1 MVDVVIHVCLISV
14 IMHIYTGPPLA
25 PSPRVW
31 SLNTTALVISWE
43 KPFASVQVAN
53 IYSYTIKMFNSSNNE
68 IRTWIADVGA
78 GVACYCTRTDS
89 SSTYADPCLDKA
101 TVDKLNQ
108 SYNNFVVTRTNAA
121 ERCDT
126 LVFHVS
132 AVNVVGESEAAAM
145 RGGFL
150 TGKNLQLLLINYMTC
165 TI

>member
-1 MVDVVIHVCLISV
+1 M
-14 IMHIYTGPPLA
+14 
-25 PSPRVW
+25 
-31 SLNTTALVISWE
+31 
-43 KPFASVQVAN
+43 
-53 IYSYTIKMFNSSNNE
+53 
-68 IRTWIADVGA
+68 GA

-121 ERCDT
+121 AERCET
-126 LVFHVS
+126 LVFYVS

-150 TGKNLQLLLINYMTC
+150 TGINSYCCPVLYIT
-165 TI
+165 